1 MTESLSPDP
10 ELIKHEKRID
20 YALLGFHTLL
30 FGAAF
35 PPFNNGYFAWIAFI
49 PYLFFLERNLGN
61 KNFKKNFAAG
71 YLSNLLIIY
80 WVGLNSGVM
89 MPIAVLTLL
98 GVLAVLAL
106 WFAFFGW
113 VIERVWKRWGEI
125 AIWAVPFIWVGIEFI
140 RGHGSLALPWTMVA
154 NTQTYY
160 NSLIQITAVT
170 GAWGVSLFV
179 MFVNILG
186 FKAMKS
192 IGEPKRAIGFAIAA
206 LLALALPWSYGIMVL
221 DGADERLAGIGK
233 SIRVSIVQPNLDPK
247 VKWDKSKR
255 DSVYRLYGDMHLK
268 AGESA
273 PDLIIWPETATPAYL
288 RYNRDG
294 RFDQVLSFV
303 DSVNVPLLT
312 GTLDYKFIDSKKF
325 KKYNSSFLLKPG
337 SREIEKYHKMRL
349 VPFAEKVPFEDRF
362 PFLSNIDLGQANF
375 SSGEEYKV
383 FDVEGK
389 KFSVQICFE
398 STFPSLTR
406 NFVLNGAEMLLIIT
420 NDAWFGNSSQPYQ
433 HAQIAV
439 MRAVE
444 SRRAI
449 ARSANTGI
457 SEIIDPYGR
466 IKKSLAFNERGIIS
480 GEIPLMTEKTFYVKH
495 GDYLGWITTI
505 ITLILLGLTW
515 IKESK
520 NE

>member
-1 MTESLSPDP
+1 MTESLPSDP
-10 ELIKHEKRID
+10 KIINLEKRID
-20 YALLGFHTLL
+20 YALLSFHILL

-35 PPFNNGYFAWIAFI
+35 PPLNNGYFAWIAFI
-49 PYLFFLERNLGN
+49 PYLFFLDRNLGN
-61 KNFKKNFAAG
+61 KNFNKMFVTG
-71 YLSNLLIIY
+71 FLSNLLIVY
-80 WVGLNSGVM
+80 WIGLNSGAM
-89 MPIAVLTLL
+89 IPIAVLTLFGSL
-98 GVLAVLAL
+98 MVLAL
-106 WFAFFGW
+106 WFSFFGW
-113 VIERVWKRWGEI
+113 IVERVWKRWGEVT
-125 AIWAVPFIWVGIEFI
+125 IWAVPFIWIGIEFI
-140 RGHGSLALPWTMVA
+140 RGHGSLGFPWTIVA

-160 NSLIQITAVT
+160 NSLIQISAIT

-186 FKAMKS
+186 YKVIKS
-192 IGEPKRAIGFAIAA
+192 ISEPKRAIRFAVAA
-206 LLALALPWSYGIMVL
+206 IVVLALPWSYGIMVL
-221 DGADERLAGIGK
+221 DGADEHLASIKK

-255 DSVYRLYGDMHLK
+255 DNVYRLYGDLHFK
-268 AGESA
+268 AGETA

-288 RYNRDG
+288 RNNRDR

-312 GTLDYKFIDSKKF
+312 GTLDYKFIDDNKF
-325 KKYNSSFLLKPG
+325 KKYNSSFLLQPG

-349 VPFAEKVPFEDRF
+349 VPFAEKVPFEDRI
-362 PFLSNIDLGQANF
+362 PFLSTIDLGQANF

-383 FDVEGK
+383 FDIGGK

-398 STFPSLTR
+398 STFPFLSR
-406 NFVLNGAEMLLIIT
+406 NFVQNGAEMLVIIT

-457 SEIIDPYGR
+457 SELVDPYGR
-466 IKKSLAFNERGIIS
+466 IIKSLAFNERGIIS

-495 GDYLGWITTI
+495 GDYLGWITAV
-505 ITLILLGLTW
+505 ITLMLFGLTW
-515 IKESK
+515 VKESK
-520 NE
+520 HD

>member
-1 MTESLSPDP
+1 MTKSAPSDP
-10 ELIKHEKRID
+10 KIFNREKRID
-20 YALLGFHTLL
+20 YALLGFHVLL

-35 PPFNNGYFAWIAFI
+35 PPLKNGYFAWIAFI
-49 PYLFFLERNLGN
+49 PFLFFLERNLGN
-61 KNFKKNFAAG
+61 KNFKKIFATG
-71 YLSNLLIIY
+71 FLSNLLIIY
-80 WVGLNSGVM
+80 WIGLNSGAM
-89 MPIAVLTLL
+89 MPIAILTLFGSL
-98 GVLAVLAL
+98 MVLAL
-106 WFAFFGW
+106 WFSFFGW
-113 VIERVWKRWGEI
+113 VIERVWKKWGEVT
-125 AIWAVPFIWVGIEFI
+125 IWAVPFIWVGVEFI
-140 RGHGSLALPWTMVA
+140 RGHGSLGFPWTIVA

-170 GAWGVSLFV
+170 GALGVSLFV
-179 MFVNILG
+179 MSVNILG
-186 FKAMKS
+186 YKAIKS
-192 IGEPKRAIGFAIAA
+192 IGEPKRAIGFALAA
-206 LLALALPWSYGIMVL
+206 TLMLAFPWTYGIIVL
-221 DGADERLAGIGK
+221 NGADEHMASIGK
-233 SIRVSIVQPNLDPK
+233 NIRVSIIQPNLDPK
-247 VKWDKSKR
+247 VKWDESKR
-255 DSVYRLYGDMHLK
+255 DSVYRLYGDLHYK
-268 AGESA
+268 AGETA

-312 GTLDYKFIDSKKF
+312 GTLDYKFIDDKKF
-325 KKYNSSFLLKPG
+325 KKYNSSFLLQPG
-337 SREIEKYHKMRL
+337 SREIERYHKMRL

-383 FDVEGK
+383 FNIGGK

-398 STFPSLTR
+398 STFPSLSR
-406 NFVLNGAEMLLIIT
+406 NFVQNGAEILVIIT

-444 SRRAI
+444 NRRAI
-449 ARSANTGI
+449 ARCANTGI
-457 SEIIDPYGR
+457 SELVDPYGR
-466 IKKSLAFNERGIIS
+466 VIKTLDFNERGIIS

-495 GDYLGWITTI
+495 GDYLGWITGI
-505 ITLILLGLTW
+505 FTLILFGLTW

-520 NE
+520 ND